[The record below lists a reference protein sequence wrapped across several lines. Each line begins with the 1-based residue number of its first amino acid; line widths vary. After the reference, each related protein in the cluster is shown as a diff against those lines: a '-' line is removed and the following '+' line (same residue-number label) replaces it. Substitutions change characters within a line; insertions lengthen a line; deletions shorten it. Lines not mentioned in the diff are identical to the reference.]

1 MAITTLLIIDGTT
14 LTKVKSY
21 SVERNKLWTDAERNM
36 AGDLRATFV
45 GLFPKIVVEFG
56 YTTADELKALV
67 LLLDQASFT
76 LQWWNSGTET
86 LKSGTYYA
94 GDYATPILDK
104 TKELY
109 KPFSVNLIP
118 FSKMT

>member
-1 MAITTLLIIDGTT
+1 MAITTLLKIDGTT
-14 LTKVKSY
+14 ITKVKSY
-21 SVERNKLWTDAERNM
+21 SVERNKLWTDADRNM
-36 AGDLRATFV
+36 AGDLRATFI
-45 GLFPKIVVEFG
+45 GLFPKINVEMG
-56 YTTADELKALV
+56 YLTGDELKALV

-76 LQWWNSGTET
+76 LEWWNEGTQT

-94 GDYATPILDK
+94 GDYVTPIFDK

-109 KPFSVNLIP
+109 QPFTVNLIP